1 MMEMGLIFLNSA
13 LGVINQVRTAK
24 EAMGRL
30 SVIPVQPRRG
40 LGQANPPES
49 YPRDGSPWGVKS
61 LEAVVSRRARKVA
74 W

>member
-13 LGVINQVRTAK
+13 LGVINQVRTVK
-24 EAMGRL
+24 VVLGPS
-30 SVIPVQPRRG
+30 SVVGVEPSRG
-40 LGQANPPES
+40 VVLANPHDS
-49 YPRDGSPWGVKS
+49 YLRDGSPRGVIS